1 VNDITSIVRDFSD
14 RIEDGRD
21 ARSVFH
27 HLLSEADELGVEI
40 TAVENG
46 KPEGVDGVVGEAVDV
61 IACALDLIIRHR
73 PGITNDEIAAIMRRK
88 CQKWADK
95 YGTVK

>member
-1 VNDITSIVRDFSD
+1 MNDIISIVRDFSE

-21 ARSVFH
+21 ARSVFN
-27 HLLSEADELGVEI
+27 HLLSETDELGVEI
-40 TAVENG
+40 AAVENG
-46 KPEGVDGVVGEAVDV
+46 EPEGADGVVGEAVDV

-73 PGITNDEIAAIMRRK
+73 PVITNAEIAEIMRRK

-95 YGTVK
+95 FGIAK